1 MQIEDQNT
9 LNSNLIDHSLFKLNV
24 LKESSVL
31 INLKIISEQ
40 HFAVEWVLYDSAL
53 KLFKWYKNI

>member
-31 INLKIISEQ
+31 INLK
-40 HFAVEWVLYDSAL
+40 
-53 KLFKWYKNI
+53 